1 MDELPTDFVV
11 YLYDPTDPTGEL
23 RLFLLRGNDAF
34 SEIGIEDLQKLS
46 TGIVTYEL
54 SALVDAGA
62 GPWLNNH
69 SQVIDIDMALTL
81 AAEQPRRE
89 ARDSKSFSFL
99 ECLRSSSDLG
109 IKPFAVYCFQ
119 GDRSQSDAVVF
130 AATKK
135 VARKLRDVANNVYGN
150 LRATNGLARLTE
162 VEVPVSRVLLRRQ
175 AIGLRVDGEAIRAK
189 VLSLGEVAARARS
202 QLRKDFAILDPSD
215 RGQVA
220 SAIHHDPHLCNIF
233 DAEESEWNVESILKL
248 YAPVS
253 PLAANLREYRAAQRS
268 RVILQRFG
276 MSKTGRVHPDYRVAG
291 TVTGRIL
298 VRNPSLQHISR
309 SHRDVLLAD
318 EGKTLLYPDFKQCE
332 PGILAH
338 DSQDQALIADYNA
351 GDLYMALSQT
361 LFGDCEHRSPSKL
374 LFLFVCYGM
383 ASERV
388 TKIGSSIT
396 GLPENEVEQAI
407 SAFFGRYPGIETWRH
422 NLMDKIS
429 SEGRVG
435 TPFGNFRV
443 FPAAV
448 SAATALR
455 GAQSQR
461 IQGTAAL
468 ILKQIIIEIEN
479 RLPNVDILLPMH
491 DALLVQVPTGDVAK
505 LKSNIDAI
513 FCEVYRRYCPTI
525 NPKVTFEDFHHNQ
538 E

>member
-23 RLFLLRGNDAF
+23 RLFLLRENDAF
-34 SEIGIEDLQKLS
+34 SEVGIEELRKHS

-54 SALVDAGA
+54 SALIDGGA
-62 GPWLNNH
+62 GPWLNNN

-89 ARDSKSFSFL
+89 AQGSKSFSFL
-99 ECLRSSSDLG
+99 ECLRSSSDPG

-119 GDRSQSDAVVF
+119 GDRTESDAVIL

-135 VARKLRDVANNVYGN
+135 VAINLRDVANQVFGR
-150 LRATNGLARLTE
+150 LRETNGLARLTE
-162 VEVPVSRVLLRRQ
+162 VEVPVSCVLHRRQ
-175 AIGLRVDGEAIRAK
+175 ALGLRVDGEAIRAK
-189 VLSLGEVAARARS
+189 VSDLGEIAARARS
-202 QLRKDFAILDPSD
+202 HLRKEFAILDPSD

-220 SAIHHDPHLCNIF
+220 AAIQNDPHLCEIV
-233 DAEESEWNVESILKL
+233 DAEESEWSVESVLKL

-253 PLAANLREYRAAQRS
+253 PLAANLRKYRDAQRS

-276 MSKTGRVHPDYRVAG
+276 ISKSGRVHPDYRVAG

-298 VRNPSLQHISR
+298 VRNPSLQNISR
-309 SHRDVLLAD
+309 SYRDVLLAD

-351 GDLYMALSQT
+351 GDLYMALSET
-361 LFGDCEHRSPSKL
+361 LFGDREHRSPSKL

-422 NLMDKIS
+422 DLIAKVS
-429 SEGRVG
+429 TEGRVG
-435 TPFGNFRV
+435 TPFGNFRS

-468 ILKQIIIEIEN
+468 ILKQIIIEIEK
-479 RLPNVDILLPMH
+479 RLPNVDVLLPMH
-491 DALLVQVPTGDVAK
+491 DALLVQVPTWDVAN

-513 FCEVYRRYCPTI
+513 FCEVYRRYCPSI
-525 NPKVTFEDFHHNQ
+525 YPKVTFEDFHHV